1 MTTIPAPYPYF
12 TDASG
17 NALEAGKIYIGTAGL
32 DPRTNPIAVYQ
43 DEALTIAWAQP
54 IRTVGGYPV
63 YIGAPSNIQT
73 AAFEFSLI
81 IATSTGEVVFRDL
94 NVVSIDADNI
104 RFIQS
109 GTGAVSRSAQ
119 AKMRDFVTPADFGAV
134 GDGTTNDRAALLF
147 AMQSGKPVDGL
158 GLTYAVADEVKPTSF
173 RGLRNATLKWT
184 NTGTMAQQKALL
196 FIENLSNWF
205 VDGCTFDLGTV
216 ENTGSADD
224 STRAGFKTTTTSP
237 NVTFNDNIRV
247 ANCRVFGNGNGT
259 GIYVRSCRWGAV
271 ENNVVQNRIVAF
283 SPDPTND
290 CQNGIDVSQSIG
302 MTISGNRI
310 NNLQTRLLSVLEKRY
325 NRGILFFETRDSTV
339 QGNYLSDLDQGYD
352 FSGAW
357 DAVTN
362 TNGNVNL
369 TVTGNV
375 AEDVTTWGIKFA
387 NVARDIAC
395 TGNVVRRFGL
405 GGIVV
410 SPSSVTLSDPTKNT
424 QRILISGNH
433 ICDPTNA
440 FVSSN
445 RTGIWI
451 ATQPTYTSYP
461 RGIKLIGNTVT
472 DTTGSG
478 FLGYCYR
485 NEVIYDGTSGQFNE
499 LIDCRGSGFVTGFT
513 DAGFPLVYC
522 SLSGSGNLS
531 LPNGSTENVLWTAEN
546 SDTLAMHSNS
556 VNTNLVTVPIGGW
569 YRVTFAIAFASN
581 ATGFRRVRVLRNGT
595 LIVGGQVEMAA
606 VNGAA
611 TVVTGSFMTLV
622 AAGGTISLQ
631 ATQNSGGALDLVRN
645 DSVFDVYLEQTA

>member
-1 MTTIPAPYPYF
+1 MF
-12 TDASG
+12 TDNPRATDANSNSLAGATWSFYATGTLTPQNVFANATLATSLGAVVTADSG
-17 NALEAGKIYIGTAGL
+17 GLFVPIYLNADLVYRAILKTAGGTTVRDL
-32 DPRTNPIAVYQ
+32 DP
-43 DEALTIAWAQP
+43 LTGSVFSAD
-54 IRTVGGYPV
+54 TV
-63 YIGAPSNIQT
+63 T
-73 AAFEFSLI
+73 
-81 IATSTGEVVFRDL
+81 
-94 NVVSIDADNI
+94 
-104 RFIQS
+104 FIQS

-134 GDGTTNDRAALLF
+134 GDGTTNDRAALLL

-184 NTGTMAQQKALL
+184 STITMAQQKALL

-283 SPDPTND
+283 SPDPAND

-302 MTISGNRI
+302 MTVSGNRI
-310 NNLQTRLLSVLEKRY
+310 NNLQTRLLSVLQKRY

-339 QGNYLSDLDQGYD
+339 QGNHLSDLDQGYD

-433 ICDPTNA
+433 ISDPTNA

-485 NEVIYDGTSGQFNE
+485 NEVLYDGTSGQFNE

-531 LPNGSTENVLWTAEN
+531 LATGSTTDVLWTAEN

-556 VNTNLVTVPIGGW
+556 VDTNLVTVPIGGW
-569 YRVTFAIAFASN
+569 YRVTYAIAFASN

-595 LIVGGQVEMAA
+595 VITGGQVEMAA

-631 ATQNSGGALDLVRN
+631 ATQDSGGALNILRN

>member
-1 MTTIPAPYPYF
+1 MPAEMF
-12 TDASG
+12 TDNPRATDANSNSLAGATWSFYATGTLTPQNVFANATLATSLGAVVTADSG
-17 NALEAGKIYIGTAGL
+17 GLFVPIYLNADLVYRAILKTAGGTTVRDL
-32 DPRTNPIAVYQ
+32 DP
-43 DEALTIAWAQP
+43 LTGSVFSAD
-54 IRTVGGYPV
+54 TV
-63 YIGAPSNIQT
+63 T
-73 AAFEFSLI
+73 
-81 IATSTGEVVFRDL
+81 
-94 NVVSIDADNI
+94 
-104 RFIQS
+104 FIQS

-134 GDGTTNDRAALLF
+134 GDGTTNDRAALLL

-184 NTGTMAQQKALL
+184 STITMAQQKALL

-283 SPDPTND
+283 SPDPAND

-302 MTISGNRI
+302 MTVSGNRI
-310 NNLQTRLLSVLEKRY
+310 NNLQTRLLSVLQKRY

-339 QGNYLSDLDQGYD
+339 QGNHLSDLDQGYD

-433 ICDPTNA
+433 ISDPTNA

-485 NEVIYDGTSGQFNE
+485 NEVLYDGTSGQFNE

-531 LPNGSTENVLWTAEN
+531 LATGSTTDVLWTAEN

-556 VNTNLVTVPIGGW
+556 VDTNLVTVPIGGW
-569 YRVTFAIAFASN
+569 YRVTYAIAFASN

-595 LIVGGQVEMAA
+595 VITGGQVEMAA

-631 ATQNSGGALDLVRN
+631 ATQDSGGALNILRN